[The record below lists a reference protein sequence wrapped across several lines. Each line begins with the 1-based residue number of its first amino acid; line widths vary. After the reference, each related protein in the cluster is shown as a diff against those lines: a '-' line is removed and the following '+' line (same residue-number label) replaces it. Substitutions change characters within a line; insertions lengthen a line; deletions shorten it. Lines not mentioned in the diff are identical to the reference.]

1 MMIRQMAELTRSML
15 DSWQQ
20 SVDGQQGA
28 IEVNKQFM
36 ELTADVISHSAF
48 GSSYVLGKEVF
59 WAQKELQGLFVASVN
74 KFALPGSK

>member
-48 GSSYVLGKEVF
+48 GSSYIQGKEVF
-59 WAQKELQGLFVASVN
+59 WAQKQLLGLFIASAN
-74 KFALPGSK
+74 KFVFPGSE